1 MTNKEDSSMKQ
12 WVVIGDYL
20 RLNPTKEDL
29 KHARAKDE
37 EIIFIYE
44 GTDDDIVIESWW
56 VDKEKSLAI
65 DFAYSL
71 LEIENMVICEAN
83 YFNPKYWLREQH
95 FKSNNI
101 KNTPQYM
108 RSITIPKRFIKDNGI
123 VNLKRF
129 LY

>member
-1 MTNKEDSSMKQ
+1 MKQ
-12 WVVIGDYL
+12 WVIIDDYL

-29 KHARAKDE
+29 KHARAKDK

-44 GTDDDIVIESWW
+44 GDNSDIVIETWFI
-56 VDKEKSLAI
+56 DKEKRLTI
-65 DFAYSL
+65 DFAYRLS
-71 LEIENMVICEAN
+71 EIENMVSCRAN
-83 YFNPKYWLREQH
+83 YYNPLYWLREKH

-101 KNTPQYM
+101 EYTPQYM

-129 LY
+129 IY

>member
-12 WVVIGDYL
+12 WVVIGEYL

-29 KHARAKDE
+29 KHAREEDE

-44 GTDDDIVIESWW
+44 GIRDDIVIESWW
-56 VDKEKSLAI
+56 VDKEKRLAI

-71 LEIENMVICEAN
+71 FEIENMVICRAN
-83 YFNPKYWLREQH
+83 YYNPLVWMREKH

-101 KNTPQYM
+101 EHTPQYM

-123 VNLKRF
+123 MNLRRF

>member
-1 MTNKEDSSMKQ
+1 MKQ
-12 WVVIGDYL
+12 WVIIDDYL

-29 KHARAKDE
+29 KHARAKNK

-44 GTDDDIVIESWW
+44 GDDSDIVIETWF
-56 VDKEKSLAI
+56 VDKEKRLTI
-65 DFAYSL
+65 DFAYCLS
-71 LEIENMVICEAN
+71 EIENMVICRAN
-83 YFNPKYWLREQH
+83 YYNPLVWIREQH

-101 KNTPQYM
+101 EYTPQYM

-129 LY
+129 IY

>member
-1 MTNKEDSSMKQ
+1 MKNKDDSSIKQ
-12 WVVIGDYL
+12 WVVIGEYL

-29 KHARAKDE
+29 KHAREEDE

-44 GTDDDIVIESWW
+44 GDDSDIVTESWW
-56 VDKEKSLAI
+56 VDKEKGLAI
-65 DFAYSL
+65 DFSYCLSA
-71 LEIENMVICEAN
+71 IENMVICRAN
-83 YFNPKYWLREQH
+83 YYNPLVWLREKH
-95 FKSNNI
+95 FESNNI
-101 KNTPQYM
+101 EYTPQYM

>member
-1 MTNKEDSSMKQ
+1 MEQ
-12 WVVIGDYL
+12 WVVIGDFL

-29 KHARAKDE
+29 KHAQKEDE

-44 GTDDDIVIESWW
+44 NPHDDIVIESWW

-71 LEIENMVICEAN
+71 SKIENMVSCEGN
-83 YFNPKYWLREQH
+83 YYNPLFWMRNKH
-95 FKSNNI
+95 FESNNI
-101 KNTPQYM
+101 EYTPQYM

-129 LY
+129 IF